1 MASEARAGL
10 ETLILLSR
18 GRPGMS
24 QGDRGAWGSR
34 LGLLGLIAGVDEGGL
49 SRYRVG
55 WVSIDF
61 EFGGVS

>member
-1 MASEARAGL
+1 
-10 ETLILLSR
+10 
-18 GRPGMS
+18 MS